1 MKTMKSYLLML
12 SLMLSAA
19 GFAQN
24 GFIQGTLYEDNG
36 ETAPFAQVT
45 VVETG
50 KLLQTDLDG
59 IFQVTLPV
67 GTYSLEFYYFGFEKK
82 MITGIEVKDGETNI
96 LGDVVLQPE
105 SNVIGAVTVT
115 ASADRETEQA
125 ILLQRRN
132 ATNVMD
138 GISAARFRK
147 VGDSDAAASMK
158 RVVGV
163 SVEGGKYVFV
173 RGLGDRYTK
182 TLLNGLDVPGLDP
195 DRNTIQMDIFPTGI
209 IENIIVNKTFNA
221 YLPADF
227 TGGVVD
233 INLKD
238 FPEERSQSISASL
251 GYNPNF
257 HLNSNYLTYDGG
269 SLDLLGFDD
278 GTRAIP
284 AEDNI
289 PQFVDA
295 VSDPNGPNGQRY
307 SEILRTFDPT
317 MSTMQTMSL
326 MDFSLGYSIGDMKR
340 HDGYSQGYTFAI
352 SYSNSTEYYDRAI
365 YGRYGLNADPSVF
378 EMETREYQEGS
389 YGVNNVLISVLG
401 GYAYKTGTSKYSIK
415 AIHLQSGEK
424 KAGVFDYLN
433 SDQGAIF
440 EGIQHNLEY
449 SQRSL
454 SNLLI
459 SGKHSNPDN
468 DWEVEWKVSP
478 TYSILYDP
486 DVRFTRYEIRANNDF
501 VIGTEAGL
509 PQRIWRNL
517 GELNLSER
525 LDLTNKYQAFGSDAK
540 LQFGLS
546 HTFKNRNYNIRSF
559 NLNVR
564 GNIPLTGNPDELFFE
579 ENLWPTPG
587 LGSGTTYDAVFLP
600 TNPNDYNAKVSNTGA
615 YVSTDLELGVRLKG
629 TLGVRVEHFMQF
641 YTGQNQLGTIVY
653 NNEVVLNNVNVF
665 PSLNLVYAA
674 DEKTNIRF
682 SYSTTVARPSL
693 KELSFAEIF
702 DPLTGRTF
710 IGGLFRDEDQST
722 NTVYWDGN
730 LQSSIIQ
737 NLDLRYELYNAPGSS
752 MSFGVFYKYF
762 QNPIE
767 IVQFVTLANSFQP
780 RNVGDANLF
789 GGEFEIRQNLSFISE
804 KLKTLSFN
812 GNVTYTSS
820 RIQLSPTEY
829 ESRVNNAREGQ
840 EIDRYR
846 PMAGQAPL
854 VINAG
859 ISYTGLVE
867 TATEGWEIGLFYNV
881 QSSTLQF
888 VGIVDRPDI
897 YTVPFHSLNLNMSK
911 SFGEDNRQ
919 RLGFKVQNI
928 LNDDRESV
936 FRSFNAQDQF
946 FTSLAPGIQFSVSY
960 SYKLD

>member
-36 ETAPFAQVT
+36 ETVPFSQVT
-45 VVETG
+45 VVETE

-59 IFQVTLPV
+59 VFQVELPA
-67 GTYSLEFYYFGFEKK
+67 GTYTLEFYSFGFEKK
-82 MITGIEVKDGETNI
+82 RITGIEVIAGETNL
-96 LGDVVLQPE
+96 LGDVVLQQE

-163 SVEGGKYVFV
+163 SVEGGKYVYV

-209 IENIIVNKTFNA
+209 IENIIVNKTFEA
-221 YLPADF
+221 SLPADF
-227 TGGVVD
+227 TGGIVD

-238 FPEERSQSISASL
+238 FPEERQQTISASV

-257 HLNSNYLTYDGG
+257 HFNGDYLTYEGG
-269 SLDLLGFDD
+269 NTDFLGFDD

-289 PQFVDA
+289 PQFAQA
-295 VSDPNGPNGQRY
+295 VGNPNGETGQRY
-307 SEILRTFDPT
+307 QDILRSFNPT
-317 MSTMQTMSL
+317 MSTYQTSSL
-326 MDFSLGYSIGDMKR
+326 MDFSLGYSIGDMTR

-352 SYSNSTEYYDRAI
+352 SYKNSTEYYDEAI

-378 EMETREYQEGS
+378 EMETREFQTGS
-389 YGVNNVLISVLG
+389 FGTNNVLVSILG

-415 AIHLQSGEK
+415 AIHLQNGES
-424 KAGVFDYLN
+424 KAGIFEYYN

-459 SGKHSNPDN
+459 SGKHSYPESNWD
-468 DWEVEWKVSP
+468 VEWKVSP

-486 DVRFTRYEIRANNDF
+486 DVRFTRYEIRNNDF
-501 VIGTEAGL
+501 IIGTEAGL

-525 LDLTNKYQAFGSDAK
+525 VDLTKKYTAFDSDAK

-546 HTFKNRNYNIRSF
+546 NTFKNRNYNIRSF

-564 GNIPLTGNPDELFFE
+564 GGIPLTGNPDELFYE
-579 ENLWPTPG
+579 ENLWPNPG
-587 LGSGTTYDAVFLP
+587 TGSGTTYDAVFLP
-600 TNPNDYNAKVSNTGA
+600 TNPNDYNAKVFNTGA
-615 YVSTDLELGVRLKG
+615 YVSTNLELGVRLKG
-629 TLGVRVEHFMQF
+629 TVGVRVEHFLQL
-641 YTGQNQLGTIVY
+641 YTGQNQLGTIIY
-653 NNEVVLNNVNVF
+653 NNEEVLNNINVF
-665 PSLNLVYAA
+665 PSLSLVYAA
-674 DEKTNIRF
+674 DEKTNLRF

-693 KELSFAEIF
+693 KEISFAEIF

-710 IGGLFRDEDQST
+710 VGGLFRDEDVNS
-722 NTVYWDGN
+722 NTVFWDGN

-737 NLDLRYELYNAPGSS
+737 NLDFRYELYNAPGSS
-752 MSFGVFYKYF
+752 VSFGVFYKYF

-789 GGEFEIRQNLSFISE
+789 GGEFEIRQNLSFLSE
-804 KLKTLSFN
+804 DLKSFSFN
-812 GNVTYTSS
+812 GNITYTSS

-859 ISYTGLVE
+859 FSYTG
-867 TATEGWEIGLFYNV
+867 TPQTSSAGWEVGLFYNV
-881 QSSTLQF
+881 QSSTLQY

-897 YTVPFHSLNLNMSK
+897 YTVPFHSLNLNMTK
-911 SFGEDNRQ
+911 TFGEDDRQ
-919 RLGFKVQNI
+919 KIGFKVDNI
-928 LNDDRESV
+928 LNDDRQSV